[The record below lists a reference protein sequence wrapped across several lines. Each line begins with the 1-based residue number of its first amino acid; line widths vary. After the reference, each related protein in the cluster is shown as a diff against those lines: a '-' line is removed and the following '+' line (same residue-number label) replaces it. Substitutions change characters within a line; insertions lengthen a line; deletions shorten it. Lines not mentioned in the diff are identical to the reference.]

1 MRSKFMPMNKVS
13 ELVKFGERIRHLRKE
28 RHISQE
34 ELAERCQLHRTY
46 IGGIERGERNVAL
59 LNILK
64 IAHALDV
71 SLCNLFEEIER

>member
-1 MRSKFMPMNKVS
+1 MSKSLQLQRFGQNVRSVRK
-13 ELVKFGERIRHLRKE
+13 IRNL
-28 RHISQE
+28 SQE

-64 IAHALDV
+64 IAKAL
-71 SLCNLFEEIER
+71 EISPGELLQGLSAD